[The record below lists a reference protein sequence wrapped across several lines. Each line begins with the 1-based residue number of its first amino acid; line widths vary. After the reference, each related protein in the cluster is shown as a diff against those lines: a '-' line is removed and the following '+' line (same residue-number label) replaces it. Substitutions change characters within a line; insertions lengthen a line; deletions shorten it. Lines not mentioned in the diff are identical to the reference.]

1 MKKRL
6 LSQLSDYEE
15 NRMVRPDTAASG
27 LTLNDTT
34 VKREIRLAVALYLDE
49 LLFKYVN
56 SKVDR
61 SSFSHHGFPPVGPW
75 HLVGAT
81 MDNTLD

>member
-1 MKKRL
+1 M
-6 LSQLSDYEE
+6 SQLSNYGDPQKNGEAKHGGQQFNTSTSTGE
-15 NRMVRPDTAASG
+15 TG
-27 LTLNDTT
+27 
-34 VKREIRLAVALYLDE
+34 KRLIVSLYLNE
-49 LLFKYVN
+49 LPIKYVN
-56 SKVDR
+56 SEVDR

>member
-1 MKKRL
+1 MSWLPSYAEHLKKGEAHHNGQQFNT
-6 LSQLSDYEE
+6 STSTGETGK
-15 NRMVRPDTAASG
+15 RP
-27 LTLNDTT
+27 
-34 VKREIRLAVALYLDE
+34 AVALYLDE
-49 LLFKYVN
+49 LLIKYVN
-56 SKVDR
+56 SEVDR